1 MTAVAQ
7 LPRRGSTTARA
18 RTEAFLVAAGLATA
32 PNGRPAG
39 QTSQQA
45 ADARRAAA
53 ERRRAAVRAVPDRR
67 KDPFRL
73 AAPLVAALAVTI
85 VVLGVLGVVALNALA
100 AEASFEARALEQEIS
115 DLTLHHDD
123 LVAAVAQ
130 LESPNRVRDVA
141 LGQLGLMEPEVPGF
155 LEIDPADMPAPQPKP
170 MVRTGS

>member
-1 MTAVAQ
+1 M
-7 LPRRGSTTARA
+7 
-18 RTEAFLVAAGLATA
+18 
-32 PNGRPAG
+32 
-39 QTSQQA
+39 
-45 ADARRAAA
+45 
-53 ERRRAAVRAVPDRR
+53 
-67 KDPFRL
+67 
-73 AAPLVAALAVTI
+73 TI